1 MRENIPTTGR
11 DAAPAE
17 RGRRF
22 ALLVYAVM
30 AFCVSACATVAPE
43 KPRFFSIQGN
53 GISGTTSDPDIMQF
67 RFDPPTWDG
76 GSNTYAS
83 RIATTV
89 RFTAPYPTSIE
100 LEINGKRLTQ
110 AEPPLSRNYE
120 YASRIENSGANPV
133 TWNVDILTPY
143 DVPYAEDQE
152 GQVAYVLRIVNV
164 SGTNRSQP
172 LEIHYRQ
179 PRTYVPQILSGG
191 STSTT
196 STVPSSASRP
206 AGPCAGGAQEKPFR
220 ICWRKFAESPYN
232 AGTTACSY
240 SEAVRLLS
248 NSYPGFSSNAGAC

>member
-1 MRENIPTTGR
+1 MCNAILTTGR
-11 DAAPAE
+11 DAAPPGP
-17 RGRRF
+17 GRRPRILAC
-22 ALLVYAVM
+22 ALMVLAVT
-30 AFCVSACATVAPE
+30 ACATVAPA
-43 KPRFFSIQGN
+43 KPKFFSIQGN
-53 GISGTTSDPDIMQF
+53 GISATTSDPNIMQF
-67 RFDPPTWDG
+67 RFDPPTWNAATQ
-76 GSNTYAS
+76 SYVS
-83 RIATTV
+83 HIATTV
-89 RFTAPYPTSIE
+89 RFTVPYPTAIE
-100 LEINGKRLTQ
+100 LEINGKHLTQ

-120 YASRIENSGANPV
+120 YASRIENSEANPA

-143 DVPYAEDQE
+143 DVPYAEGQE
-152 GQVAYVLRIVNV
+152 GQVAYVLRIVNA
-164 SGTNRSQP
+164 SGSNRSQP